1 MGSNAL
7 GSRPFPSVC
16 YGVGR
21 GDPGMEPRRRSSGTG
36 RLTDGGAGAGT
47 AREASWATSWDLVG
61 GFLLTNRK
69 AEVGR
74 RGVHTEACWGPW
86 S

>member
-1 MGSNAL
+1 MCSLVLEGSGWGGVGSNAL

-21 GDPGMEPRRRSSGTG
+21 GDPGMEPGRRSSGTR

-47 AREASWATSWDLVG
+47 AREASWATSW
-61 GFLLTNRK
+61 
-69 AEVGR
+69 
-74 RGVHTEACWGPW
+74 GVFF
-86 S
+86 